1 MFYLGQAIQRL
12 TVFFPS
18 SFPQSTTLLL
28 MIEETSVS
36 KLLMGFSSLS
46 LSIRAMIGLMAE
58 VQCPTSKLTSKCT
71 TGLRET

>member
-1 MFYLGQAIQRL
+1 MMTSKRKCLK
-12 TVFFPS
+12 VFPKEIS
-18 SFPQSTTLLL
+18 RKRTTLLL